1 MRLSKL
7 AVVLLV
13 SLMVWPVMGQVIMNR
28 NLGTEPPS
36 ADPAISTDTTSIEII
51 EHMFLGLVDLD
62 EVTMAPVPELATSW
76 DVSEDGLTWT
86 YHLRNDVYWVR
97 YDTAVNR
104 VLQET
109 ATLPDNAKSIL
120 SEPDRELFVGKD
132 ADGNN
137 YVVAQR
143 ADASGFFRLV
153 SAYDVEYG
161 VKRTLN
167 PKTASDYSYVLYIIQ
182 GAYEANTA
190 DPTSPDFPAL
200 MDAIGV
206 KALDAFT
213 VQFTLIAPAGYFGQI
228 ASMWIARPQPK
239 WAIDAYGDS
248 WTEPGNIVTNGSYAM
263 KSWIHNDSMVF
274 VRNPYLPDDLWGGG
288 NIDEVH
294 CVMIVEESTAFAMY
308 LNNELDTGGVP
319 LSEMDR
325 VKADPVLSKEL
336 TIRPFPCTYYYGFIT
351 TKAPTNDVRVR
362 KALSMTIDRQTL
374 IDQVTKGEQ
383 LPANT
388 FAGGSIFGN
397 AALDPRIAPWAL
409 PEKLGGWG
417 YDKALTEAQKLMAEA
432 GYPDGAGLE
441 IILMHNSGQG
451 HAVIAQAVQAMWA
464 KAFPKARFTIEVQEW
479 KVYLTTISKETPVE
493 NMPNVYRLGWC
504 QDYPDQNNWVHEVF
518 NPTYGNNDPRMSPD
532 DPQVG
537 AAVAEFDRLTTLAG
551 RLSDPEERQRLYFEA
566 ERLLCDEIVAIAPIY
581 YYTQIALT
589 KPWLTRHWHDTP
601 HWDTWSIDAKLRAQ
615 MTGKG

>member
-36 ADPAISTDTTSIEII
+36 ADPAVSTDTTSIEII

-97 YDTAVNR
+97 YDTAVGR

-109 ATLPDNAKSIL
+109 TTLPDDAKSIL
-120 SEPDRELFVGKD
+120 KEGERELFVGKG
-132 ADGNN
+132 ADGSS

-161 VKRTLN
+161 VKRTLD
-167 PKTASDYSYVLYIIQ
+167 PRTASDYSYVLYIVQ
-182 GAYEANTA
+182 GGYEANTA

-213 VQFTLIAPAGYFGQI
+213 VQFTLTAPAGYFGQI

-274 VRNPYLPDDLWGGG
+274 VRNPYLPDELWGGG

-319 LSEMDR
+319 LPEMDR
-325 VKADPVLSKEL
+325 VKTDPVLSKEL

-374 IDQVTKGEQ
+374 IDQVTKGDQ

-441 IILMHNSGQG
+441 IILMHNSGEG
-451 HAVIAQAVQAMWA
+451 HARIAQAVQAMWA

-479 KVYLTTISKETPVE
+479 KVYLTTISKETPE
-493 NMPNVYRLGWC
+493 ESMPNVYRLGWC
-504 QDYPDQNNWVHEVF
+504 QDYPDENNWVHEVF

-551 RLSDPEERQRLYFEA
+551 RLADPAERQRLYFEA

-589 KPWLTRHWHDTP
+589 KPWVTRHWHDTP
-601 HWDTWSIDAKLRAQ
+601 HWDTWSIDAELRAQ
-615 MTGKG
+615 MMG

>member
-13 SLMVWPVMGQVIMNR
+13 SLVVWPVMGQVIMNR

-36 ADPAISTDTTSIEII
+36 ADPAVSTDTTSIEII

-97 YDTAVNR
+97 YDTAVGR

-109 ATLPDNAKSIL
+109 TTLPDDAKSIL
-120 SEPDRELFVGKD
+120 KEGERELFVGKG
-132 ADGNN
+132 ADGSS

-161 VKRTLN
+161 VKRTLD
-167 PKTASDYSYVLYIIQ
+167 PRTASDYSYVLYIVQ
-182 GAYEANTA
+182 GGYEANTT

-213 VQFTLIAPAGYFGQI
+213 VQFTLTAPAGYFGQI

-319 LSEMDR
+319 LPEMDR

-374 IDQVTKGEQ
+374 IDQVTKGDQ

-441 IILMHNSGQG
+441 IILMHNSGEG
-451 HAVIAQAVQAMWA
+451 HARIAQAVQAMWA

-479 KVYLTTISKETPVE
+479 KVYLTTISKETPE
-493 NMPNVYRLGWC
+493 ESMPNVYRLGWC
-504 QDYPDQNNWVHEVF
+504 QDYPDENNWVHEVF

-551 RLSDPEERQRLYFEA
+551 RLADPAERQRLYFEA

-589 KPWLTRHWHDTP
+589 KPWVTRHWHDTP
-601 HWDTWSIDAKLRAQ
+601 HWDTWSIDAELRAQ
-615 MTGKG
+615 MMG

>member
-62 EVTMAPVPELATSW
+62 EVTMAPIPELATSW

-97 YDTAVNR
+97 YDTEVGR

-109 ATLPDNAKSIL
+109 ASLPDEAKSIL
-120 SEPDRELFVGKD
+120 REQDRELFVGKD
-132 ADGNN
+132 ADGNS

-161 VKRTLN
+161 VKRTLD
-167 PKTASDYSYVLYIIQ
+167 PITASDYSYVLYIIQ

-190 DPTSPDFPAL
+190 DPTSPDFPVL

-228 ASMWIARPQPK
+228 VSMWIARPQPK
-239 WAIDAYGDS
+239 WAIDAHGDS
-248 WTEPGNIVTNGSYAM
+248 WTEPGKIVTNGSYAM

-319 LSEMDR
+319 LPEMDR
-325 VKADPVLSKEL
+325 VKADPVLKKEL

-374 IDQVTKGEQ
+374 IDQVTKGDQ

-441 IILMHNSGQG
+441 IILMHNSGEG
-451 HAVIAQAVQAMWA
+451 HARIAQAVQAMWA
-464 KAFPKARFTIEVQEW
+464 KAFPKAKFTIEVQEW

-504 QDYPDQNNWVHEVF
+504 QDYPDENNWVHEVF

-551 RLSDPEERQRLYFEA
+551 RLSDPAERARLYFEA

-589 KPWLTRHWHDTP
+589 KPWVTRHWHDTP
-601 HWDTWSIDAKLRAQ
+601 HWDTWSIDAEMRAK
-615 MTGKG
+615 MMGKG

>member
-1 MRLSKL
+1 
-7 AVVLLV
+7 
-13 SLMVWPVMGQVIMNR
+13 MVWPVVGQVIMNR

-62 EVTMAPVPELATSW
+62 EVTMAPIPELATSW

-86 YHLRNDVYWVR
+86 YYMRKDVPWVK
-97 YDTAVNR
+97 YDPKTGAV
-104 VLQET
+104 
-109 ATLPDNAKSIL
+109 
-120 SEPDRELFVGKD
+120 EPDGVYSCPEPCAELLLLD
-132 ADGNN
+132 ALTGVRTYSCHSDGIW
-137 YVVAQR
+137 YIKKVWPDGTAKCFR
-143 ADASGFFRLV
+143 AV
-153 SAYDVEYG
+153 TAYDVEYG
-161 VKRTLN
+161 VKRTLD
-167 PKTASDYSYVLYIIQ
+167 PRTASDYSYVLYIVQ
-182 GAYEANTA
+182 GAFEANTA

-213 VQFTLIAPAGYFGQI
+213 VQFTLTAPAGYFGQI

-239 WAIDAYGDS
+239 WAIDAHGDS

-319 LSEMDR
+319 LPEMDR

-374 IDQVTKGEQ
+374 IDQVTKGDQ

-441 IILMHNSGQG
+441 IILMHNSGEG
-451 HAVIAQAVQAMWA
+451 HARIAQAVQAMWA

-479 KVYLTTISKETPVE
+479 KVYLTTISKETPE
-493 NMPNVYRLGWC
+493 ESMPNVYRLGWC
-504 QDYPDQNNWVHEVF
+504 QDYPDENNWVHEVF

-551 RLSDPEERQRLYFEA
+551 RLADPAERQRLYFEA

-589 KPWLTRHWHDTP
+589 KPWVTRHWHDTP
-601 HWDTWSIDAKLRAQ
+601 HWDTWSIDAEMRAK

>member
-13 SLMVWPVMGQVIMNR
+13 SLMVWPVVGQVIMNR

-62 EVTMAPVPELATSW
+62 EVTMAPIPELATSW

-97 YDTAVNR
+97 YDTAVGR

-109 ATLPDNAKSIL
+109 TTLPGNAISIL
-120 SEPDRELFVGKD
+120 KEGERELFVGKG
-132 ADGNN
+132 ADGSS

-143 ADASGFFRLV
+143 ADASGFFRIV

-161 VKRTLN
+161 VKRTLD
-167 PKTASDYSYVLYIIQ
+167 PRTASDYSYVLYIVQ
-182 GAYEANTA
+182 GAFEANTA

-213 VQFTLIAPAGYFGQI
+213 VQFTLTAPAGYFGQI

-319 LSEMDR
+319 LPEMDR

-374 IDQVTKGEQ
+374 IDQVTKGDQ

-441 IILMHNSGQG
+441 IILMHNSGEG
-451 HAVIAQAVQAMWA
+451 HARIAQAVQAMWA

-479 KVYLTTISKETPVE
+479 KVYLTTISKETPE
-493 NMPNVYRLGWC
+493 ESMPNVYRLGWC
-504 QDYPDQNNWVHEVF
+504 QDYPDENNWVHEVF

-551 RLSDPEERQRLYFEA
+551 RLADPAERQRLYFEA

-589 KPWLTRHWHDTP
+589 KPWVTRHWHDTP
-601 HWDTWSIDAKLRAQ
+601 HWDTWSIDAEMRAK

>member
-1 MRLSKL
+1 
-7 AVVLLV
+7 
-13 SLMVWPVMGQVIMNR
+13 
-28 NLGTEPPS
+28 
-36 ADPAISTDTTSIEII
+36 
-51 EHMFLGLVDLD
+51 
-62 EVTMAPVPELATSW
+62 
-76 DVSEDGLTWT
+76 
-86 YHLRNDVYWVR
+86 
-97 YDTAVNR
+97 
-104 VLQET
+104 
-109 ATLPDNAKSIL
+109 
-120 SEPDRELFVGKD
+120 
-132 ADGNN
+132 
-137 YVVAQR
+137 
-143 ADASGFFRLV
+143 
-153 SAYDVEYG
+153 
-161 VKRTLN
+161 
-167 PKTASDYSYVLYIIQ
+167 
-182 GAYEANTA
+182 
-190 DPTSPDFPAL
+190 

-274 VRNPYLPDDLWGGG
+274 VRNPYLPDELWGGG

-319 LSEMDR
+319 LPEMDR

-362 KALSMTIDRQTL
+362 KALSMTIDRQTM
-374 IDQVTKGEQ
+374 IDQVTKGDQ

-432 GYPDGAGLE
+432 GYPNGAGLE
-441 IILMHNSGQG
+441 IILMHNSGEG
-451 HAVIAQAVQAMWA
+451 HARIAQAVQAMWT
-464 KAFPKARFTIEVQEW
+464 KAFPEARFTIEVQEW
-479 KVYLTTISKETPVE
+479 LVYLTTISKETPVE

-504 QDYPDQNNWVHEVF
+504 QDYPDENNWVHEVF

-551 RLSDPEERQRLYFEA
+551 RLTDPAERQRLYFEA

-589 KPWLTRHWHDTP
+589 KPWVTRHWHDTP
-601 HWDTWSIDAKLRAQ
+601 HWDTWSIDAELRAQ
-615 MTGKG
+615 MMG